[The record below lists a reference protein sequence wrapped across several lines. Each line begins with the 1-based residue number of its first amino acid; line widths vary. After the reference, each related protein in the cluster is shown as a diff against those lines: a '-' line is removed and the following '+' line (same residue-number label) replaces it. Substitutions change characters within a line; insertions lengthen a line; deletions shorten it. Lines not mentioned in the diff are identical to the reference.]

1 MELKIEG
8 MMCQHCVMHV
18 TKALEGVEGVSDV
31 KVSLEENNAKLN
43 ADISKLAELKA
54 AVEEAGYQVV
64 GVNF

>member
-18 TKALEGVEGVSDV
+18 RKALEGVEGVSDV
-31 KVSLEENNAKLN
+31 NVSLEENNAKLN